1 MDKKHYTAIR
11 KLLLKKS
18 SKVKRSAVWQEI
30 VSETGLGIRQG
41 ANYAFTD
48 DDKEGLRKH
57 SRRKLGLDPLFDE
70 LETDRLTQSEKA
82 ANEKLA
88 RGTVFGQSLILAA
101 TGQAPIPLITGE
113 LRLPSFAFLGVPVGT
128 IDIPRLSERHLVII
142 ENGSLMTEPHRLD
155 LPPPWNNAV
164 LIYRGH
170 GDDAKALKR
179 IMATHPQDRLA
190 LFYDFDPAGM
200 DMALTVGGGALIVPQ
215 MWIELTERCE
225 PNKRDS
231 FYEQAKQLVRAQNL
245 TKTPELN
252 NILAHME
259 KEKLAVTQEALV
271 SNGIKLMAILPRDQ
285 QRFKYSGSSLIHC
298 L

>member
-1 MDKKHYTAIR
+1 MNKKHYTAIR
-11 KLLLKKS
+11 TLLIKKTA
-18 SKVKRSAVWQEI
+18 KVKRSAVWHEI
-30 VSETGLGIRQG
+30 VSETGIGVRQG

-48 DDKEGLRKH
+48 EDKEGLRKH
-57 SRRKLGLDPLFDE
+57 ILRKLGLDPLFDE

-82 ANEKLA
+82 TNEKLA

-101 TGQAPIPLITGE
+101 TGQATLPLITGE
-113 LRLPSFAFLGVPVGT
+113 FSLPPFAFLGVPASA
-128 IDIPRLSERHLVII
+128 IDISGLAERHLVII
-142 ENGSLMTEPHRLD
+142 ENGSLMTEPQRLD
-155 LPPPWNNAV
+155 LPSPWDNAV

-170 GDDAKALKR
+170 GDDAKALKQ

-200 DMALTVGGGALIVPQ
+200 DMALTVGRGALIVPQ
-215 MWIELTERCE
+215 MWSELTERCE

-231 FYEQAKQLVRAQNL
+231 FYEQAKQLVRAHNL

-252 NILAHME
+252 NMLSHME

-271 SNGIKLMAILPRDQ
+271 SNGIKLMAILPRD
-285 QRFKYSGSSLIHC
+285 
-298 L
+298 